1 MNNTKINNV
10 VKKRVLSQEKQ
21 QKLSKNVTSSRQVL
35 AKENLDTEKKK
46 TNDKNLIKLSSRT
59 SLTKNDS
66 IEKIRGSVIVQGTS
80 SKTLKDSSKNTSTPR
95 ASTITSNSKSKK
107 LNDNDKRG
115 VSSIYMPKKTTKVIK
130 NDKKINDSMR
140 INESTSSKKRISS
153 SERRRRSRTLSPSEV
168 KMLHKNINENLH
180 VKNRKQSSENDD
192 DYEDDFEDYE
202 SDFQDCTESEAS
214 EVSENSDESSE
225 LVELEPIKLESSKIH
240 KYERKLIENKIQN
253 RKYDEEQMLDSGNY
267 ELQEAKKRAAKLEAS
282 TSNNIDK
289 TNIEIKKLNTY
300 NDDKIQEVSNRSLLS
315 SADEGFEDGRSGDFV
330 KLQSSI
336 QLEQKNNENIKKQS
350 VINNK
355 LSKKYTRGQQLSQ
368 MIKLDTVEWSIYE
381 STPVAYEEFISL
393 HGKMNTRQIATQTND
408 DCLSIEIQTDVIKKR
423 NMWCQYPITCTN
435 KLNTELD
442 IKKFKKETI
451 GVGCDD
457 DEDEDDDNL
466 NDNKYTRPFY
476 DVLQLN
482 EFLEN
487 AGKVILALLE
497 EKNHK
502 INKTINNIENLKL
515 PFSDSCIKLNISIIN
530 FLIDRPITMI
540 RYSDKTN
547 KIILTIHAP
556 SDEDVEV
563 SKNEINFIT
572 DCCIGCQ
579 WNIHEPSRPMKI
591 FYSSSNI
598 TAACFHPTNFN
609 IIFAGLDDGS
619 LSLWDL
625 SEDETYHRKI
635 IDNNNSCEWIIRC
648 PTFSTTACLNQHDKI
663 SKIIGVVV
671 LSKIDNDQNDSL
683 GKFMPIQICSLDEN
697 GNCRVWSVLRNLKGN
712 ANHDLGQSWWG
723 KIRLVPSQIIN
734 LPYEKIIDKNYLN
747 CTDINI
753 DNIDTNSLYIATNT
767 SKVIKA
773 NRNGRNFKPL
783 EFNGNFSGAV
793 GTTYI
798 ENCPFDQPY
807 FLVGCTDGTIRLHNT
822 TTERPILQLNNYKSS
837 ASIKTI
843 QWSRSRPLT
852 IFALDDESRIY
863 LWDLAKSDI
872 IPITTILPNKL
883 VHISSIQLS
892 PCRNKYDMANQYMAL
907 GLDNGTVEI
916 HKLKS
921 QYCHQQQNDIS
932 SELEI
937 LLKYLS
943 VH

>member
-1 MNNTKINNV
+1 MNNTKINNGT
-10 VKKRVLSQEKQ
+10 KKRVLSQEKV
-21 QKLSKNVTSSRQVL
+21 QKSSKNITSTRQVIT
-35 AKENLDTEKKK
+35 KENLETEKKK
-46 TNDKNLIKLSSRT
+46 TNDKNLIKLSSKT

-66 IEKIRGSVIVQGTS
+66 VEKIRRSTIVQGTS
-80 SKTLKDSSKNTSTPR
+80 SKTLKDSSKNTTTPK
-95 ASTITSNSKSKK
+95 ASNSKSKK

-115 VSSIYMPKKTTKVIK
+115 VSSIYMPKKTAKVIK

-140 INESTSSKKRISS
+140 VNESTSSKKRISS

-168 KMLHKNINENLH
+168 KMLHKNINENLN
-180 VKNRKQSSENDD
+180 VKSRKQSSEDD
-192 DYEDDFEDYE
+192 NYEDDFEDYE

-225 LVELEPIKLESSKIH
+225 LVELEPIKLESSKKL
-240 KYERKLIENKIQN
+240 KYEKKLTENKIQT

-282 TSNNIDK
+282 TSSNNFDK
-289 TNIEIKKLNTY
+289 TNIELKKLNIY
-300 NDDKIQEVSNRSLLS
+300 NDKIQEVSNRSLLS
-315 SADEGFEDGRSGDFV
+315 SADEGFEDGRSGDFL
-330 KLQSSI
+330 KLPSSI
-336 QLEQKNNENIKKQS
+336 IQIDQKNNANIKKQS
-350 VINNK
+350 AINNK
-355 LSKKYTRGQQLSQ
+355 LSKNYTRGQQLSK

-393 HGKMNTRQIATQTND
+393 HGKMNTHQIATQTND
-408 DCLSIEIQTDVIKKR
+408 DCLSIEIQTDVIKTR

-435 KLNTELD
+435 ILNTELD

-451 GVGCDD
+451 GVGCDED
-457 DEDEDDDNL
+457 DYEDEGNYL
-466 NDNKYTRPFY
+466 NDNKNTRLFY

-515 PFSDSCIKLNISIIN
+515 PFSDSCIKLNIPIIN
-530 FLIDRPITMI
+530 FLIDKPITMI

-598 TAACFHPTNFN
+598 TAACFHPTNLN

-635 IDNNNSCEWIIRC
+635 IDKNNSCEWIIRC
-648 PTFSTTACLNQHDKI
+648 PTFSTTACLDQHDKI

-671 LSKIDNDQNDSL
+671 LSKIDNDQNDTL
-683 GKFMPIQICSLDEN
+683 GKFMPIQVC
-697 GNCRVWSVLRNLKGN
+697 
-712 ANHDLGQSWWG
+712 
-723 KIRLVPSQIIN
+723 
-734 LPYEKIIDKNYLN
+734 
-747 CTDINI
+747 
-753 DNIDTNSLYIATNT
+753 
-767 SKVIKA
+767 
-773 NRNGRNFKPL
+773 
-783 EFNGNFSGAV
+783 
-793 GTTYI
+793 
-798 ENCPFDQPY
+798 
-807 FLVGCTDGTIRLHNT
+807 
-822 TTERPILQLNNYKSS
+822 
-837 ASIKTI
+837 
-843 QWSRSRPLT
+843 
-852 IFALDDESRIY
+852 
-863 LWDLAKSDI
+863 
-872 IPITTILPNKL
+872 
-883 VHISSIQLS
+883 
-892 PCRNKYDMANQYMAL
+892 
-907 GLDNGTVEI
+907 
-916 HKLKS
+916 
-921 QYCHQQQNDIS
+921 
-932 SELEI
+932 
-937 LLKYLS
+937 
-943 VH
+943 